1 MTVRRQLP
9 TSFRPEPYVRFSR
22 IRLSTGS
29 ALPGGSSQ
37 VIPSIRIAKVVEIQ
51 KSEAQHHRH
60 DAGLLRIPLSLSLRP
75 APGLHRRAA
84 CFWPV
89 CLGFPGCVAS
99 LEGNLQHELAYSV
112 LCPSLAHTSMDTP
125 PRLRSLHCSRLSSGV
140 TATMNRSD
148 PSTTPTRSV
157 QPLTRRLRREVVGS
171 LRAAE
176 VSPGHAHLCSTHPDA
191 NHVTG
196 SCAGLRPLRQARPP
210 VPPNRVHFRFGLS
223 FGSDPSPPSSRK
235 TAVSAYGSTNMH
247 RYSRRDFNPLDTCA
261 ARRTE
266 VRLRGLNSEPA
277 QAGFVNLVRD
287 FNPARPGDRR
297 TE

>member
-1 MTVRRQLP
+1 MRVRKRLP
-9 TSFRPEPYVRFSR
+9 ASFPPEPYVRFSR
-22 IRLSTGS
+22 IRLSTES

-37 VIPSIRIAKVVEIQ
+37 VIPSIRIAKVVEVQ

-60 DAGLLRIPLSLSLRP
+60 DAGLLRIPLFLSLRP

-84 CFWPV
+84 CSWPV
-89 CLGFPGCVAS
+89 CLGFPGCVTS
-99 LEGNLQHELAYSV
+99 LLWEGNLQHELAYSV
-112 LCPSLAHTSMDTP
+112 LCLLLAHTSMATL
-125 PRLRSLHCSRLSSGV
+125 PRLRSLRCSRLSPGV
-140 TATMNRSD
+140 CATMNRSD
-148 PSTTPTRSV
+148 SSTTPTRSV
-157 QPLTRRLRREVVGS
+157 SPLARRLRREVVGS

-176 VSPGHAHLCSTHPDA
+176 VSLGHARLCSAHPSA

-266 VRLRGLNSEPA
+266 VRLRGLDA
-277 QAGFVNLVRD
+277 
-287 FNPARPGDRR
+287 
-297 TE
+297 